1 MSSRLQFFCFMPCN
15 PFPNSSPQ
23 DRVTF
28 LDGGPALLHMTSKL
42 LPGSNI
48 QRCYFHLD
56 RNLVKKREPVTT
68 RDTYRHRPP
77 LLGHCFHMQA
87 GTLMAT

>member
-1 MSSRLQFFCFMPCN
+1 MPCN
-15 PFPNSSPQ
+15 PSPISWPQ

-42 LPGSNI
+42 LPQCNI

-56 RNLVKKREPVTT
+56 RDLVKKREPVTT

-77 LLGHCFHMQA
+77 FFGSSPPPHV
-87 GTLMAT
+87 TDTE